1 MLRHLFGES
10 ERQDSGLMLQANQ
23 ALGRYLDSL
32 HTLESNGKQD
42 LIKLRRWEIWVHSF
56 ITAVDELEQG
66 VYCSNQYSA
75 LVKKRNVEEMN
86 AGEEIEYRRYLYY
99 YKNSFIRVFAILD
112 KLGFFLNERLQL
124 NTEKVKQRFSYFTV
138 LRQMHDHHIQTEL
151 EQQLYN
157 LKIKNSEPLNKL
169 RDQRNVEI
177 HSINYEAA
185 DDLLHSEHIGAYSW
199 NHIENLPQ
207 NNLILQQCFQMV
219 CQTIITIFSSASFK
233 DGKV

>member
-10 ERQDSGLMLQANQ
+10 ERKDSGLMLQVNQ

-32 HTLESNGKQD
+32 HSMESNEQSD
-42 LIKLRRWEIWVHSF
+42 VTMLRRREIWVHSF

-66 VYCSNQYSA
+66 VYSSNQYSKR
-75 LVKKRNVEEMN
+75 VKHHNVEEMN
-86 AGEEIEYRRYLYY
+86 PEEQIEYRRYLYY

-138 LRQMHDHHIQTEL
+138 LRQMHDHHIQSEL

-157 LKIKNSEPLNKL
+157 LKTKYSEPLNKL
-169 RDQRNVEI
+169 RDYRNAEI

-185 DDLLHSEHIGAYSW
+185 DDLLHSEQMGAYSW

-219 CQTIITIFSSASFK
+219 CQSIITIFSK
-233 DGKV
+233 LLGV